1 MEALGRKIE
10 RGVTQKE
17 EQESLMGSG
26 VRSQEATH
34 QFSSLAR
41 VPRTPILPLGALGNK
56 VGERR
61 SMTQESPHS
70 PASPQASPNQGV
82 LTYRGTLWPRKSRRA
97 LQTWEALKWNQKPWP
112 HPSCLAP

>member
-10 RGVTQKE
+10 RGVTQEE

-41 VPRTPILPLGALGNK
+41 VPRTPIFPLGALGNK
-56 VGERR
+56 IGERR

-70 PASPQASPNQGV
+70 PASPRGQPQPGCVHLQGDP
-82 LTYRGTLWPRKSRRA
+82 LAQEIQEGLADLGGPEMEP
-97 LQTWEALKWNQKPWP
+97 EAM
-112 HPSCLAP
+112 A